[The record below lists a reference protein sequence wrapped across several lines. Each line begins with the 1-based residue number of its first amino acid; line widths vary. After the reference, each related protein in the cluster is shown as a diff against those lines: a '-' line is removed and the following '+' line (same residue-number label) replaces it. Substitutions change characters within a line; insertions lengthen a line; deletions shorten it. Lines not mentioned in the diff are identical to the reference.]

1 MQDRAS
7 VIKEIVRRLRAADWK
22 TIWFIFMIA
31 GAAVSIIAAVLLVRD
46 LRNR

>member
-22 TIWFIFMIA
+22 TIWFIFYYLA
-31 GAAVSIIAAVLLVRD
+31 E
-46 LRNR
+46 